1 MGCFLLNARES
12 ARVRIRLTMR
22 TLAWIV
28 LLAPPVVHGQ
38 CPPLAD
44 AGKSQ
49 NADARSPAGKPA
61 PTEPQFYDEP
71 RFTVAGVTDPTNL
84 GGHGSD
90 TVVRTKEALA
100 KDAAALGKDAASA
113 PAPASVDSRGAYER
127 ARSDADAGQY
137 DRARASVR
145 DLLGQ
150 ENAGPEKTGQHL
162 SPQDQA
168 ALHHLLAD
176 VEEKLNH
183 PVEAVRQYQLAA
195 GLNPSEANLFDW
207 GAELL
212 LHRAPEP
219 AVEVFSKGNR
229 LFPHSVRM
237 LTGLGVAW
245 YERGSDD
252 QAAMRLCQASDL
264 DPKDPNPYLFLGKM
278 LTAGTAQS
286 EGMAQRLE
294 RFARLQPEN
303 AQANYYYA
311 LSLWKQRKGPEDS
324 GSLAQVESLLQKAV
338 RLDPKLAAAHLQLG
352 ILYADRKDFSGAIA
366 AYQKSAEA
374 DPDLAE
380 PHYRLVQAYKRTGE
394 TRKAQQEL
402 QLYEQTSTQSMVE
415 IERRRRVLRQ
425 FVYTLQDGSS
435 PPR

>member
-145 DLLGQ
+145 
-150 ENAGPEKTGQHL
+150 
-162 SPQDQA
+162 
-168 ALHHLLAD
+168 
-176 VEEKLNH
+176 
-183 PVEAVRQYQLAA
+183 
-195 GLNPSEANLFDW
+195 
-207 GAELL
+207 
-212 LHRAPEP
+212 
-219 AVEVFSKGNR
+219 
-229 LFPHSVRM
+229 
-237 LTGLGVAW
+237 
-245 YERGSDD
+245 
-252 QAAMRLCQASDL
+252 
-264 DPKDPNPYLFLGKM
+264 
-278 LTAGTAQS
+278 
-286 EGMAQRLE
+286 
-294 RFARLQPEN
+294 
-303 AQANYYYA
+303 
-311 LSLWKQRKGPEDS
+311 
-324 GSLAQVESLLQKAV
+324 
-338 RLDPKLAAAHLQLG
+338 
-352 ILYADRKDFSGAIA
+352 
-366 AYQKSAEA
+366 
-374 DPDLAE
+374 
-380 PHYRLVQAYKRTGE
+380 
-394 TRKAQQEL
+394 
-402 QLYEQTSTQSMVE
+402 
-415 IERRRRVLRQ
+415 
-425 FVYTLQDGSS
+425 
-435 PPR
+435 